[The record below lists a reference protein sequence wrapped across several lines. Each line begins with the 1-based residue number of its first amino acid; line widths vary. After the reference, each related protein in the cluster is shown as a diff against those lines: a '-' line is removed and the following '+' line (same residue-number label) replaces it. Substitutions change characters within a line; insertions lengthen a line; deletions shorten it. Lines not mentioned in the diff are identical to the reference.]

1 MATTRGQQQPFQP
14 MFQATPHFGH
24 MAEQMQRCI
33 QECLSCYSVCEQTL
47 AHCLKKGGKHA
58 APELM
63 KSLVDCAESCRMS
76 AAMMSRESAF
86 HARHCMLCADI
97 CKACEEACEEF
108 PDDAQMKACADA
120 CRSCSEA
127 CRAMGSSAGAH
138 A

>member
-1 MATTRGQQQPFQP
+1 MEERAMATTQGQYQPAFH
-14 MFQATPHFGH
+14 ATPHFGH

-33 QECLSCYSVCEQTL
+33 DECLSCFSVCEQTL

-58 APELM
+58 APDLV
-63 KSLVDCAESCRMS
+63 KLLVDCAESCRMS
-76 AAMMSRESAF
+76 AGMMSRESAF

-108 PDDAQMKACADA
+108 GNDAQMKACADA
-120 CRSCSEA
+120 CRSCAES
-127 CRAMGSSAGAH
+127 CRTMGAH

>member
-1 MATTRGQQQPFQP
+1 MATAQSQQTFQP

-33 QECLSCYSVCEQTL
+33 QECLSCFSVCEQTL

-58 APELM
+58 APDLV
-63 KSLVDCAESCRMS
+63 KLLVDCAESCRMS

-86 HARHCMLCADI
+86 HARHCALCADI

-108 PDDAQMKACADA
+108 GSEAQMKACADA
-120 CRSCSEA
+120 CRSCAAA
-127 CRAMGSSAGAH
+127 CRSMGAH